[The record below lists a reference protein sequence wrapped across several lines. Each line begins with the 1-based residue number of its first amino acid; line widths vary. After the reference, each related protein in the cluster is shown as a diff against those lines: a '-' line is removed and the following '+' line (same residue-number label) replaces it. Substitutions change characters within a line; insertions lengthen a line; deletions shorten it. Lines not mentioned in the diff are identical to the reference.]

1 MEFLTVLTIP
11 NILTIIIIFMLLFL
25 SGFFS
30 GSETALTAAS
40 RSILRA
46 KEDKGHKGATRALKL
61 TENTEKLIGAI
72 LLGNNFANILA
83 ASLATHLLT
92 KIYGEGGVFY
102 STLVMTLLIVI
113 FAEVMPK
120 IYAINDPCLLYTSD
134 AADE

>member
-1 MEFLTVLTIP
+1 MEFLNVLTLS
-11 NILTIIIIFMLLFL
+11 NILTIVIIFMLLFL

-46 KEDKGHKGATRALKL
+46 KEDKGHKAASRALKL

-83 ASLATHLLT
+83 ASLAAHLLT
-92 KIYGEGGVFY
+92 KLYGESRLKKY
-102 STLVMTLLIVI
+102 SEL
-113 FAEVMPK
+113 
-120 IYAINDPCLLYTSD
+120 
-134 AADE
+134 